1 MCDHNGY
8 AKQQPV
14 VVADDGS
21 RIQFTLENRTGGAH
35 ETGLRIAVLPAGEY
49 AVAIGNRK
57 IGAIRGGSQ

>member
-1 MCDHNGY
+1 
-8 AKQQPV
+8 

-35 ETGLRIAVLPAGEY
+35 ETGLRIAVLPAGKY